1 MADVSLSRVNKSFGA
16 TQVLFDIDLDVKD
29 GEFVVFVGPSGC
41 GKSTLLRLIAGLEKV
56 STGEISIGGRKV
68 NDKPPAERK
77 IAMVFQSYALY
88 PHMSVYKNM
97 AFGLRFTKADKTEVD
112 RRVRG
117 AAETLQL
124 TPYLNRRPRD
134 LSGGQRQRVAIGR
147 AIVREPAVFLFD
159 EPLSNLDAALRINTR
174 IEIAKLHRSLKATTI
189 YVTHDQVEAMTLASK
204 IVVIN
209 HGRIEQIGAPLDV
222 YHRPANLFVAGFI
235 GSPKMN
241 LVAGKVTGRDG
252 GVAVALDVGGG
263 ATVPIADAPVA
274 VGDKVTIGARPEHFT
289 EGAGDGLN
297 LSAEVD
303 AVEHLGEFEPD
314 PYPSRRRHHRDRAHA
329 RRQPDGPGIA
339 GDPVGAAIDAARL
352 RRIRSG
358 ARSRLT
364 APPKP
369 PFGQTIRRSGFSRS
383 TRKLSISSAPRTPST
398 TR

>member
-16 TQVLFDIDLDVKD
+16 THVLHDINLDVKD

-56 STGEISIGGRKV
+56 SSGEISIGGRKV
-68 NDKPPAERK
+68 NDLPPAERK

-97 AFGLRFTKADKTEVD
+97 AFGLRFTRADKAEVD

-124 TPYLNRRPRD
+124 TPYLSRRPRD

-174 IEIAKLHRSLKATTI
+174 IEIAKLHRSLKATTV

-209 HGRIEQIGAPLDV
+209 QGRIEQIGAPLDV

-241 LVAGKVTGRDG
+241 FATGRVSGRDG
-252 GVAVALDVGGG
+252 GLSVTLDVGGDV
-263 ATVPIADAPVA
+263 TVPLADAPAA
-274 VGDKVTIGARPEHFT
+274 VGDKVTVGVRPEHLIDSQ
-289 EGAGDGLN
+289 GDGLN
-297 LSAEVD
+297 LSGEVD
-303 AVEHLGEFEPD
+303 AVEHLGESSLIHMHLDDGTIVIARTPGD
-314 PYPSRRRHHRDRAHA
+314 SPTIPGSR
-329 RRQPDGPGIA
+329 I
-339 GDPVGAAIDAARL
+339 
-352 RRIRSG
+352 
-358 ARSRLT
+358 T
-364 APPKP
+364 M
-369 PFGQTIRRSGFSRS
+369 
-383 TRKLSISSAPRTPST
+383 SAPASALHVFAESGTALGRG
-398 TR
+398 